1 MSSDGIDSGVAEIK
15 LPFILGRVIFTVGV
29 NFELSM
35 QVWLQ
40 LLVLLVNIISTNI
53 LY

>member
-1 MSSDGIDSGVAEIK
+1 
-15 LPFILGRVIFTVGV
+15 VIFTVGV